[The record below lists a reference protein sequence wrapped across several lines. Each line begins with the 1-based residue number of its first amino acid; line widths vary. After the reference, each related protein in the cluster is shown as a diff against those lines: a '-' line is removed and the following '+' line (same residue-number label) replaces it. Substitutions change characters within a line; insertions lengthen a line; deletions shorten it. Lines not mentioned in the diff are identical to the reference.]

1 MNGKYKGTRDRDRK
15 QARPR
20 SRRYEFAPARG
31 RAKHRRRVRIVW
43 RRFLPVMGCA
53 FLLIFGSVKLF
64 GYLASSRQVKE
75 TEAELQAL
83 YEAQKA
89 EPTVT
94 TPTPA
99 STTTPTADPTATPA
113 PQILPAY
120 QQINA
125 AIAPAMRELYGRN
138 SDLVG
143 WVEIPGVVSAPVVYR
158 DNSYYLTHD
167 FYGRESTAGALFLDV
182 NHPLAENT
190 QNLLIYGHNM
200 HDGTMFGHFRR
211 YQRTAYWQENCLV
224 RLSTLYTQEIY
235 VIFAVMTVSTDP
247 ASPQYVNFA
256 GHPTFRTVR
265 EFDAYMEEVQAHTL
279 YPWKV
284 DVNASDALLTLATCL
299 DEERVVL
306 LARRLRE
313 GESVEDVAAIM
324 AA

>member
-1 MNGKYKGTRDRDRK
+1 MLEIFK
-15 QARPR
+15 PR
-20 SRRYEFAPARG
+20 ITVEESVSGAEATFTVEPLERG
-31 RAKHRRRVRIVW
+31 YGITIGNSLRRVLCTALPGAAVRGIRIEGVKHEFSTVPGV
-43 RRFLPVMGCA
+43 REDVADIILNLKELAIKVSDPDNFQDATVNLVK
-53 FLLIFGSVKLF
+53 SV
-64 GYLASSRQVKE
+64 
-75 TEAELQAL
+75 
-83 YEAQKA
+83 
-89 EPTVT
+89 
-94 TPTPA
+94 
-99 STTTPTADPTATPA
+99 
-113 PQILPAY
+113 
-120 QQINA
+120 
-125 AIAPAMRELYGRN
+125 
-138 SDLVG
+138 
-143 WVEIPGVVSAPVVYR
+143 PGVVSAPVVYR

-167 FYGRESTAGALFLDV
+167 FYGRESAAGALFLDV

-211 YQRTAYWQENCLV
+211 YQRTAYWQENCFV

-235 VIFAVMTVSTDP
+235 VIFAVMTVSTNP